1 MSAPRRRVLVT
12 GASRGIGEHLVR
24 HFLRLGDVVIGCA
37 RGPSPLVDDRYLH
50 IETDVTDNRAVVALF
65 AEIRRRFRGL
75 DVLINNAGVA
85 SMNAVA
91 LTPFETAQQV
101 MATNFLGTF
110 AFTHAALRLLR
121 SSTAGRIVNFT
132 TVAVPLRLDGEAVYA
147 ASKSAVET
155 FTRIVARE
163 AGAFGVTCNAIGP
176 SPVKTRLT
184 ESVGSEK
191 INRLI
196 QQQPVPRWAEFD
208 DVANVVDFFLRPESG
223 MVTGQVLYLGGA
235 S

>member
-24 HFLRLGDVVIGCA
+24 HFLRLGDDVIGCA
-37 RGPSPLVDDRYLH
+37 RSASPLVDDRYLH
-50 IETDVTDNRAVVALF
+50 IATDVTDNQAVVALF

-91 LTPFETAQQV
+91 LTPFETAQEI
-101 MATNFLGTF
+101 MTTNFLGTF

-121 SSTAGRIVNFT
+121 SSKAGRIVNFT

-163 AGAFGVTCNAIGP
+163 AGSFGVTCNAIGP

-184 ESVGSEK
+184 ENVGSEK
-191 INRLI
+191 MDRLI
-196 QQQPVPRWAEFD
+196 QRQAIPRWAEFD
-208 DVANVVDFFLRPESG
+208 DIANVVDFFLRPESA

-235 S
+235 G